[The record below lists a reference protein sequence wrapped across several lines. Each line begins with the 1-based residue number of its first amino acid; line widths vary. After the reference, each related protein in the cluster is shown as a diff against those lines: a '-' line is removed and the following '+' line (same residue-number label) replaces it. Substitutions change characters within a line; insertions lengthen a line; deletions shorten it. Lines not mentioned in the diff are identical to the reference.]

1 MPSQL
6 ALELVADF
14 LVASPLPSIPVDS
27 KRYGKMLV
35 SLALSKKTAKTAV
48 LLGRAAVFYSTF
60 AEAALRTWR
69 ERARM
74 LDDDR
79 AGITALRWRLWC
91 EQAQAERNAMRE
103 AMSLPQLEMLYA
115 RRELAQVPELTPLQ
129 PGVQVLD
136 QLRECVDLCV
146 LRGRTLERYAAR
158 HPEAAAEL
166 RELEFDE
173 EDEETEAEEVV
184 DSDEGL

>member
-1 MPSQL
+1 M
-6 ALELVADF
+6 A
-14 LVASPLPSIPVDS
+14 VDS
-27 KRYGKMLV
+27 KRLGKTLV
-35 SLALSKKTAKTAV
+35 NFALAKKTAKTAV
-48 LLGRAAVFYSTF
+48 LLGRAAVAYSKY
-60 AEAALRTWR
+60 AEAALRVWR

-74 LDDDR
+74 LEDDR

-91 EQAQAERNAMRE
+91 EQAQSERDAMRE
-103 AMSLPQLEMLYA
+103 AMTLPQLQVMHA

-129 PGVQVLD
+129 AGVQVLD
-136 QLRECVDLCV
+136 QLRECVELCL